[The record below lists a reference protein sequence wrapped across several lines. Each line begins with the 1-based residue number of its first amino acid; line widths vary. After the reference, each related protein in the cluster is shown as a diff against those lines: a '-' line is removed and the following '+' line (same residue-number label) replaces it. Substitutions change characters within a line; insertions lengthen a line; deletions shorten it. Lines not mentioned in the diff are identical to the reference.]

1 MKLNI
6 VPARTG
12 FLWVRLGIKTF
23 FRQPLAMASLF
34 FMYSSVASLALLIPV
49 IGIVLALMIEPA
61 ARLGL
66 MVAAGEASSGR
77 FPMPIVL
84 ISAFRAGRERL
95 KSMVILGL
103 LHALACACVMALS
116 MLITADVPK
125 TDPLPPQAQL
135 MLIAPSML
143 LYLPVSMLFWHAP
156 ALVHFYG
163 ITPIKSLFFSVV
175 ACLRNWK
182 AMALFGLGW
191 AAVILLVSIP
201 LSMGIALA
209 GSPQVAMPFVL
220 PVILALAA
228 MFSTSIY
235 FTFRDSFTQEPPP
248 SADSKPDPTPA
259 LTSGETP

>member
-1 MKLNI
+1 
-6 VPARTG
+6 
-12 FLWVRLGIKTF
+12 
-23 FRQPLAMASLF
+23 MASLF

-49 IGIVLALMIEPA
+49 VGIVLALMIEPA

-103 LHALACACVMALS
+103 LHALACACVMVVS

-125 TDPLPPQAQL
+125 TDPLAPEAQL
-135 MLIAPSML
+135 MLVAPSML

-156 ALVHFYG
+156 ALVHFHG
-163 ITPIKSLFFSVV
+163 ITPVKSLFFSVV

-182 AMALFGLGW
+182 ALALFALGW

-201 LSMGIALA
+201 LSMGIAMA
-209 GSPQVAMPFVL
+209 GSPQTAMPFVL

-235 FTFRDSFTQEPPP
+235 FTFRDSFTQEPPTTP
-248 SADSKPDPTPA
+248 GLTPA
-259 LTSGETP
+259 LTPGETP

>member
-6 VPARTG
+6 VSARTG
-12 FLWVRLGIKTF
+12 FLWVKLGIKTF

-34 FMYSSVASLALLIPV
+34 FMYSSAASLALLLPV
-49 IGIVLALMIEPA
+49 VGIVLALMIEPA

-103 LHALACACVMALS
+103 LHALACVCVMALS
-116 MLITADVPK
+116 MLFSAGTPK
-125 TDPLPPQAQL
+125 TDVLTPEAQL

-143 LYLPVSMLFWHAP
+143 MYLPVSMLFWHAP
-156 ALVHFYG
+156 ALVHFHG
-163 ITPIKSLFFSVV
+163 ISPVKSLFFSIV

-182 AMALFGLGW
+182 ALALFGLGW
-191 AAVILLVSIP
+191 AGVMLLVSLP

-209 GSPQVAMPFVL
+209 GSPQAAMPFVL
-220 PVILALAA
+220 PVVLGLAA

-235 FTFRDSFTQEPPP
+235 FTFRDSFTQELP
-248 SADSKPDPTPA
+248 SPVPDTP
-259 LTSGETP
+259 STPV